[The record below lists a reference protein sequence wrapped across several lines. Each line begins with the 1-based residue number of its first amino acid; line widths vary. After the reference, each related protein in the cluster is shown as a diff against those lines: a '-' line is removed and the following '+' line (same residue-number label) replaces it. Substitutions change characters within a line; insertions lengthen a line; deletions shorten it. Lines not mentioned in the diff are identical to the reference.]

1 MGMTQKTGLEE
12 NGLKANKDKCTFLKD
27 SVECCGHIITSDGLL
42 QSPKKVKAIT
52 DMPAPQDVSQL
63 RSFVGMVQYYARF
76 LPDLSSHL
84 GPLHRLLTKD
94 QQ

>member
-1 MGMTQKTGLEE
+1 M
-12 NGLKANKDKCTFLKD
+12 
-27 SVECCGHIITSDGLL
+27 
-42 QSPKKVKAIT
+42 KAIT

-84 GPLHRLLTKD
+84 GPLHRLLAKD
-94 QQ
+94 QQWSWGRKEEEGFQKVKDMLAQDRVLTHFNPDLPVVVATDSSS